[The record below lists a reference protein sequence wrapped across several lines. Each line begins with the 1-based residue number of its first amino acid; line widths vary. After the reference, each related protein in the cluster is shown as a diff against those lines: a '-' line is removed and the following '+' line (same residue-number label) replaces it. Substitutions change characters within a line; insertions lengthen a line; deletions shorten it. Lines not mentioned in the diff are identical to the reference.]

1 MSPFKVAV
9 YVMHQH
15 RLLRRGGRV
24 QSLDVHD
31 SARGCVGVST
41 TGEAR
46 AVPTAANNIL
56 SKNIEKKMLTS
67 ISVLMCQP
75 NCDNTGFESQH
86 V

>member
-1 MSPFKVAV
+1 MSPFKVPV

-56 SKNIEKKMLTS
+56 SKNIEKKCYLA
-67 ISVLMCQP
+67 LAC
-75 NCDNTGFESQH
+75 
-86 V
+86 